1 MPESTPEA
9 MSHRVEPRGQKGGVM
24 SRDNSRLAGLTV
36 GVLLAVAPAFAEVRS
51 VVFKTT
57 NKKVGFL

>member
-1 MPESTPEA
+1 
-9 MSHRVEPRGQKGGVM
+9 MSQG
-24 SRDNSRLAGLTV
+24 NSRLVVLTV
-36 GVLLAVAPAFAEVRS
+36 GCFIAVAPAFAEVSS

>member
-1 MPESTPEA
+1 
-9 MSHRVEPRGQKGGVM
+9 MSEG
-24 SRDNSRLAGLTV
+24 NSRLVVLTV
-36 GVLLAVAPAFAEVRS
+36 GCLLAITPAFAEVSS

>member
-1 MPESTPEA
+1 
-9 MSHRVEPRGQKGGVM
+9 MSQG
-24 SRDNSRLAGLTV
+24 NSRLLVLTAGR
-36 GVLLAVAPAFAEVRS
+36 LLAVTPAFAEVGS

>member
-1 MPESTPEA
+1 
-9 MSHRVEPRGQKGGVM
+9 MSQG
-24 SRDNSRLAGLTV
+24 NSRLLALTV
-36 GVLLAVAPAFAEVRS
+36 GSLLAATPAFAEVTS

>member
-1 MPESTPEA
+1 
-9 MSHRVEPRGQKGGVM
+9 MSQG
-24 SRDNSRLAGLTV
+24 NSRLVILAVGCWLT
-36 GVLLAVAPAFAEVRS
+36 VAPAFAEVNS

>member
-1 MPESTPEA
+1 
-9 MSHRVEPRGQKGGVM
+9 M
-24 SRDNSRLAGLTV
+24 SRGNSRLAGLTV